1 MQFLSYLSMHIGKEI
16 QKLMRQQGRT
26 TVWLARQ
33 LGCARTFIYRIYERP
48 SIDTSLLLR
57 ISKILEH
64 DFFCDYSV
72 ALRETKV
79 SPIADMS
86 QNEDTL

>member
-1 MQFLSYLSMHIGKEI
+1 MLRKGDCAFFTFFMHIGKEI
-16 QKLMRQQGRT
+16 HDLMQKQGRT

-33 LGCARTFIYRIYERP
+33 LGCARTYIYKIYERP
-48 SIDTSLLLR
+48 SIDTNLLMR

-72 ALRETKV
+72 VFNGTNVLQDN
-79 SPIADMS
+79 DM
-86 QNEDTL
+86 

>member
-1 MQFLSYLSMHIGKEI
+1 
-16 QKLMRQQGRT
+16 MREQGRT

-33 LGCARTFIYRIYERP
+33 LGCARTFVYRIYERP

-64 DFFCDYSV
+64 DFFCDYS
-72 ALRETKV
+72 AAFNETKM
-79 SPIADMS
+79 SPIGDML
-86 QNEDTL
+86 QNKDTV

>member
-1 MQFLSYLSMHIGKEI
+1 MHIGKAI
-16 QKLMRQQGRT
+16 QCLMRKQGRT

-33 LGCARTFIYRIYERP
+33 LGCARTYVYKIYERP

-64 DFFCDYSV
+64 DFFGDYSV
-72 ALRETKV
+72 TLNGTKV
-79 SPIADMS
+79 SPIGDMS
-86 QNEDTL
+86 QNEDIL

>member
-1 MQFLSYLSMHIGKEI
+1 
-16 QKLMRQQGRT
+16 MRKQGRT

-33 LGCARTFIYRIYERP
+33 LGCARTYVYKIYERP

-64 DFFCDYSV
+64 DFFGDYSV
-72 ALRETKV
+72 TLSGTKV
-79 SPIADMS
+79 SPIGDMS
-86 QNEDTL
+86 QNEDIL

>member
-1 MQFLSYLSMHIGKEI
+1 
-16 QKLMRQQGRT
+16 MREQGRT

-33 LGCARTFIYRIYERP
+33 LGCARTFVYRIYERP

-72 ALRETKV
+72 AYNETKA
-79 SPIADMS
+79 SPIDDMS
-86 QNEDTL
+86 PKSDTSSKQEK